1 MFLSPQVG
9 PDIDPVTVT
18 DLDRVFADR
27 TFGEFLLLGN
37 DGKYFVEAVP
47 RYPGSDEYRI
57 QWWNPAW
64 PDMRATRE
72 LIYWPKSTRRLPAN
86 CKGGTGTPI
95 STGCRGSRSEAASR
109 ASRIGAASPSTVRWT
124 MNRCS

>member
-1 MFLSPQVG
+1 MVVRLRRAYVFLSPQVG

-27 TFGEFLLLGN
+27 TFGEFLILGN

-64 PDMRATRE
+64 PEMRATRE
-72 LIYWPKSTRRLPAN
+72 LIYLAQVH
-86 CKGGTGTPI
+86 
-95 STGCRGSRSEAASR
+95 EAFA
-109 ASRIGAASPSTVRWT
+109 G
-124 MNRCS
+124 